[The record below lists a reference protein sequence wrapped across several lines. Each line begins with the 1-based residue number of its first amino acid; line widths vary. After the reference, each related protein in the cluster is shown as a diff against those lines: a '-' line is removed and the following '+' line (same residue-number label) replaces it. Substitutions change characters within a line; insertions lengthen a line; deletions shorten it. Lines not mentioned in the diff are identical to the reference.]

1 MLTKTELIRDV
12 VAEDTTRKKDMVRAS
27 EMYAMSEAIKKTSKR
42 VEAMKTCRN
51 VIKYAIAF
59 ADKSDTSI
67 TAKKLLQ
74 INTCKNRFCPGCQKA
89 KAINDAL
96 DITTLSRYLTQEKKY
111 RPLFITLTIPNV
123 TGDELDNAIRKMNK
137 DIDKLFKRKYYQEN
151 MKAWIVKLEVTRNKE
166 NNTYHPHFH
175 ILAFVHKS
183 YFYERNADNF
193 ISIPMLRKDWQEVS
207 ADERITQVDIRKAKG
222 RTKADREKAVLE
234 LAKYT
239 AKSSDFLDSQEVF
252 DTMYNALKGKQVI
265 RFCGELSVLKKV
277 YDFDK
282 YGLFEKYAPKTEE
295 MPELT
300 HRLQLDWNKDVY
312 EKTVNEL
319 NEDEKKELA
328 RTVEC
333 ETDKDFADTY
343 FDNLHKLYQ
352 TEQRI
357 EMIDTTDANE
367 IEKEVLENELK
378 NLKRKKSECKRK
390 LTVMEYV
397 AKNMYANFKF
407 KEFDSEYDF
416 LKAMDLI

>member
-12 VAEDTTRKKDMVRAS
+12 VAEDTTRKKDMVRAAK
-27 EMYAMSEAIKKTSKR
+27 MYADSEAIKKTRKR
-42 VEAMKTCRN
+42 VEAMQTCRN
-51 VIKYAIAF
+51 VIKYAVAF
-59 ADKSDTSI
+59 ASGSDTSI
-67 TAKKLLQ
+67 TAKKLLRV
-74 INTCKNRFCPGCQKA
+74 NTCKNRFCPGCQKA

-96 DITTLSRYLTQEKKY
+96 DIMTLTRYLMKEKKY
-111 RPLFITLTIPNV
+111 RPLFITLTVPNV
-123 TGDELDNAIRKMNK
+123 EGADLDEQIRKMNK
-137 DIDKLFKRKYYQEN
+137 DIDKLFMRKAYKTN
-151 MKAWIVKLEVTRNKE
+151 FKAWIVKLEVTRNKE

-265 RFCGELSVLKKV
+265 RFCGELSILKKA
-277 YDFDK
+277 YAFDK

-300 HRLQLDWNKDVY
+300 HRLQLDWHKDVY
-312 EKTVNEL
+312 EKMVSEL
-319 NEDEKKELA
+319 NKDEKEELA

-333 ETDKDFADTY
+333 ETDSDFVDTY

-352 TEQRI
+352 SEQRI
-357 EMIDTTDANE
+357 DDIDTTDANE

-378 NLKRKKSECKRK
+378 NLKRKKSECNRK
-390 LTVMEYV
+390 LKVMEYV
-397 AKNMYANFKF
+397 AKNMYANFKL
-407 KEFDSEYDF
+407 KEFESEYDF
-416 LKAMDLI
+416 LKAMDLL